1 MERADDD
8 DAPVVIFPGYNEPDV
23 DWYALDEATL
33 LKIENGEEDV
43 NGLIIEEGCLIADVN
58 GDDDNDARFILAPWA
73 DAERIGDAIAN
84 STNLLKLSICHFND
98 EFRVFLSLIDLF
110 HGIARNRFIEHLD
123 IWGVH
128 RDRFL
133 LESPFEI
140 ISPFFE
146 HNHNLCSIIL
156 HSFDLTAYFDSFLRA
171 LSLCDKDQF
180 KRISLI
186 DNGLVDKQIAKF
198 VNALQDHHNLLMLD
212 ISSNEISHN
221 GFLALS
227 KLLHQPWSKIHSL
240 IVNQSDFIGDKC
252 ITLLSAA
259 MVVNKTIKILEV
271 DGRNVTS
278 NGWST
283 LSCVI
288 CSLERLT
295 LRRDLDDESITA
307 IGDSLVTNK
316 VLNYLDLCGN
326 RQITEA
332 GWDCFSS
339 CLRNPTCTLQHLS
352 VSACGEVNGIAG
364 AIGFNTSLEIMDV
377 SYCSITNAG
386 AIEIADAL
394 AVNSSLKSL
403 TMDRNDSVT
412 AAGWVEFFNRLSDSA
427 CSLEELDL
435 SSNSMNDEGAAA
447 LVDLL
452 AGMITLKCLKLT
464 DCNFITTNGWRLIA
478 GLLQTNSNVMSLEL
492 GGEFID
498 DTEVI
503 PFAVA
508 LKTNKCLRYLSLTG
522 GEEITNKAWDAF
534 TNIFCDN
541 SFVQSTYHSNH
552 TLHTLQIVYNQWNQF
567 QVPAHIAN
575 VLELNATNQDKVA
588 LARQKIIANHFS
600 ASKIDTQAFSGMTVP
615 VLPHALEWIG
625 RDILGFSL
633 LYQVSRVI
641 LVPKL
646 FE

>member
-8 DAPVVIFPGYNEPDV
+8 DAPVVVPSAGYNEPDV

-43 NGLIIEEGCLIADVN
+43 NGLFIEEVLIADVN
-58 GDDDNDARFILAPWA
+58 GEDDNDARFILAPWA

-146 HNHNLCSIIL
+146 HNHNLCSICL

-171 LSLCDKDQF
+171 LSLCHKDQL

-186 DNGLVDKQIAKF
+186 DNGLVDKEIAKF

-240 IVNQSDFIGDKC
+240 RVNQSDYIGDKC
-252 ITLLSAA
+252 ITLLSGAL
-259 MVVNKTIKILEV
+259 VVNKTIKILEV

-288 CSLERLT
+288 CSLEQLT
-295 LRRDLDDESITA
+295 VRRDLDDESITA
-307 IGDSLVTNK
+307 IGDSLVKNK

-332 GWDCFSS
+332 GWDCFS
-339 CLRNPTCTLQHLS
+339 
-352 VSACGEVNGIAG
+352 V
-364 AIGFNTSLEIMDV
+364 F
-377 SYCSITNAG
+377 
-386 AIEIADAL
+386 
-394 AVNSSLKSL
+394 
-403 TMDRNDSVT
+403 
-412 AAGWVEFFNRLSDSA
+412 
-427 CSLEELDL
+427 
-435 SSNSMNDEGAAA
+435 
-447 LVDLL
+447 
-452 AGMITLKCLKLT
+452 
-464 DCNFITTNGWRLIA
+464 
-478 GLLQTNSNVMSLEL
+478 
-492 GGEFID
+492 
-498 DTEVI
+498 
-503 PFAVA
+503 
-508 LKTNKCLRYLSLTG
+508 
-522 GEEITNKAWDAF
+522 
-534 TNIFCDN
+534 
-541 SFVQSTYHSNH
+541 
-552 TLHTLQIVYNQWNQF
+552 
-567 QVPAHIAN
+567 
-575 VLELNATNQDKVA
+575 
-588 LARQKIIANHFS
+588 
-600 ASKIDTQAFSGMTVP
+600 
-615 VLPHALEWIG
+615 
-625 RDILGFSL
+625 
-633 LYQVSRVI
+633 
-641 LVPKL
+641 
-646 FE
+646 